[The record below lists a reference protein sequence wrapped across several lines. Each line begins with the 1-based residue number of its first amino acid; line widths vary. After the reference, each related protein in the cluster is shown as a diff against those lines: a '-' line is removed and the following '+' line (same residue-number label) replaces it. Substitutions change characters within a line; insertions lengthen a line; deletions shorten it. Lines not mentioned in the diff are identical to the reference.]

1 MENFAVIPES
11 TVSGV
16 KCSAS
21 LFLHRKKCTSVKDD
35 KIRGTIVRSKKKKEV
50 YLYLRAIYGFLLLCQ
65 GYRHRSR
72 GKMQHFFFFPV
83 LLKISHKIEEV
94 FTPAK

>member
-11 TVSGV
+11 TASGV

-21 LFLHRKKCTSVKDD
+21 LFLHSKKCTPVKDD
-35 KIRGTIVRSKKKKEV
+35 KIRDTLIRSKKKKDV
-50 YLYLRAIYGFLLLCQ
+50 YLYFRAIYRFLLLCQ

-72 GKMQHFFFFPV
+72 GKMQHFFFF
-83 LLKISHKIEEV
+83 SCTFENES
-94 FTPAK
+94 